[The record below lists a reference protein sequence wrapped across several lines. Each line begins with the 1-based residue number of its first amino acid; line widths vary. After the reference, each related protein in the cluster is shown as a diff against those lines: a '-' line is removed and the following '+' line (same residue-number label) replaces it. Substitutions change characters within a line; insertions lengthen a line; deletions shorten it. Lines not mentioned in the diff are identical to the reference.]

1 MHRLPLLDAWQLTSL
16 SHSHHTNLPA
26 ICNTVFP
33 LLPFY
38 FPASTYFVRDLLS
51 AQYRSHYRFNMSF
64 SFTTASSEL
73 ITKTREL
80 CEGGSN
86 TQMTP
91 LHLGLALSDE
101 TAADG

>member
-1 MHRLPLLDAWQLTSL
+1 
-16 SHSHHTNLPA
+16 
-26 ICNTVFP
+26 
-33 LLPFY
+33 
-38 FPASTYFVRDLLS
+38 
-51 AQYRSHYRFNMSF
+51 MSF